1 MDDDGFLAVRTNRDQ
16 ELINVWFDER
26 LKRLERAYYIQVAEN
41 AILIPLVIL
50 FLLWCFI
57 FENRLGLW

>member
-1 MDDDGFLAVRTNRDQ
+1 MDDDGFLAVKTNRDQ

-41 AILIPLVIL
+41 AVLIPLVIA
-50 FLLWCFI
+50 I
-57 FENRLGLW
+57 FVMVLHI

>member
-41 AILIPLVIL
+41 AILIPLVVA
-50 FLLWCFI
+50 I
-57 FENRLGLW
+57 FVLVLHI

>member
-1 MDDDGFLAVRTNRDQ
+1 MDDDGFLAVKTNRDQ

-41 AILIPLVIL
+41 AVLIPLVVA
-50 FLLWCFI
+50 I
-57 FENRLGLW
+57 FVMVLHI

>member
-1 MDDDGFLAVRTNRDQ
+1 MDDDGFLAIKSNRDQ

-41 AILIPLVIL
+41 AILIPLVIA
-50 FLLWCFI
+50 I
-57 FENRLGLW
+57 FVMVLHI

>member
-1 MDDDGFLAVRTNRDQ
+1 MDDDGFLAVKTNRDQ

-41 AILIPLVIL
+41 AVLIPLVIA
-50 FLLWCFI
+50 I
-57 FENRLGLW
+57 FVMVFHI

>member
-1 MDDDGFLAVRTNRDQ
+1 MDDDGFLAVKTTRDQ

-41 AILIPLVIL
+41 AILIPLVVA
-50 FLLWCFI
+50 I
-57 FENRLGLW
+57 FVLVIHI

>member
-1 MDDDGFLAVRTNRDQ
+1 MDDDGFLAVKTNRDQ

-41 AILIPLVIL
+41 AILIPLIVA
-50 FLLWCFI
+50 I
-57 FENRLGLW
+57 FVMVLHI

>member
-1 MDDDGFLAVRTNRDQ
+1 MDDDGFLAIKSNRDQ

-41 AILIPLVIL
+41 AVLIPLIVA
-50 FLLWCFI
+50 I
-57 FENRLGLW
+57 FVMVLHI

>member
-1 MDDDGFLAVRTNRDQ
+1 MDDDGFLAIKSNRDQ

-41 AILIPLVIL
+41 AILIPLIVA
-50 FLLWCFI
+50 I
-57 FENRLGLW
+57 FVMVLHI

>member
-1 MDDDGFLAVRTNRDQ
+1 MDDDGFLAIKSNRDQ

-41 AILIPLVIL
+41 AVLIPLVIA
-50 FLLWCFI
+50 I
-57 FENRLGLW
+57 FVMVLHI

>member
-1 MDDDGFLAVRTNRDQ
+1 MDDDGFLAVKSNRDQ

-41 AILIPLVIL
+41 AILIPLIVA
-50 FLLWCFI
+50 I
-57 FENRLGLW
+57 FVMVLHI

>member
-1 MDDDGFLAVRTNRDQ
+1 MDDDGFLAVKTNRDQ

-41 AILIPLVIL
+41 AILIPLVIA
-50 FLLWCFI
+50 I
-57 FENRLGLW
+57 FVMVLHI

>member
-1 MDDDGFLAVRTNRDQ
+1 MDDDGFLATRTTRDQ

-41 AILIPLVIL
+41 AILIPLIVA
-50 FLLWCFI
+50 I
-57 FENRLGLW
+57 FVMVLHI